1 MACNADLDGKT
12 PSYFP
17 SRDIFSSFTNI
28 AVIGEFL
35 KRDGFCL
42 IIVVGGFLVARSY
55 NNYLDKLEVEEYN
68 QELKKRKLEGT
79 YVSSDES
86 DSDQDVKVNKV
97 PKVEK
102 KMHRP
107 PLNPID

>member
-1 MACNADLDGKT
+1 M
-12 PSYFP
+12 
-17 SRDIFSSFTNI
+17 
-28 AVIGEFL
+28 
-35 KRDGFCL
+35 
-42 IIVVGGFLVARSY
+42 
-55 NNYLDKLEVEEYN
+55 
-68 QELKKRKLEGT
+68 KKRKLEGT

-107 PLNPID
+107 PLNPIDWLF

>member
-1 MACNADLDGKT
+1 M
-12 PSYFP
+12 
-17 SRDIFSSFTNI
+17 
-28 AVIGEFL
+28 
-35 KRDGFCL
+35 
-42 IIVVGGFLVARSY
+42 
-55 NNYLDKLEVEEYN
+55 
-68 QELKKRKLEGT
+68 KKRKLEGT

-107 PLNPID
+107 PLNPIDWLFWNLFLSFFE